1 MNKNIWILQTGEP
14 LQIDDGFRPMRCINL
29 SSELVKQ
36 GHKVTIWSSAFSHQ
50 TKLHRSKSFKVIE
63 INQNL
68 TINLIPSYGYK
79 KNIGIARLFDHI
91 SLAWNLRK
99 ALKENNFP
107 VPDIAFIGYPPI
119 ETAFVLGHWLEE
131 RDVPYIV
138 DLKDQWPH
146 LFLEIFPAL
155 LKPFFS
161 VILFPYFL
169 LGKKSLNMATGFT
182 SMSEG
187 YVSWMKK
194 FSGDS
199 DKPFFIA
206 PLTTRPL
213 IQDQDITY
221 NDQQTDWLSIHQI
234 DSKLVNRFCFV
245 GTFMSVFDFI
255 PLRDAIRELNSLGY
269 QYEVVLCGEGGYL
282 PEVKDMMSEF
292 DNVIFTGW
300 INEQQVKLI
309 YKLSKASII
318 PYKNIDNYKINIPN
332 KVVDAFANSRPIIA
346 TLEGQIDELCKE
358 YNVGFSCFPG
368 SNMSLSMAM
377 IELLKNDALC
387 SKMNENAIHL
397 YEKKFSFEQVYS
409 GLSEFIIRKS
419 N

>member
-194 FSGDS
+194 FSG
-199 DKPFFIA
+199 PFLRYF
-206 PLTTRPL
+206 
-213 IQDQDITY
+213 
-221 NDQQTDWLSIHQI
+221 QI
-234 DSKLVNRFCFV
+234 RKLR
-245 GTFMSVFDFI
+245 
-255 PLRDAIRELNSLGY
+255 
-269 QYEVVLCGEGGYL
+269 
-282 PEVKDMMSEF
+282 
-292 DNVIFTGW
+292 
-300 INEQQVKLI
+300 
-309 YKLSKASII
+309 
-318 PYKNIDNYKINIPN
+318 
-332 KVVDAFANSRPIIA
+332 A
-346 TLEGQIDELCKE
+346 TLKVL
-358 YNVGFSCFPG
+358 
-368 SNMSLSMAM
+368 
-377 IELLKNDALC
+377 
-387 SKMNENAIHL
+387 
-397 YEKKFSFEQVYS
+397 
-409 GLSEFIIRKS
+409 
-419 N
+419 